1 MYAKLIA
8 LIDPL
13 RSHLAGLGND
23 FSLLFLR
30 WIMGY
35 EFGKA
40 GLNKLGG
47 ENWFADIMHKL
58 PFPLNYAPADLS
70 WTLASWTEVIAA
82 WMLVLGLFTRAAA
95 YGLVVVT
102 AVAIVSV
109 HWPES
114 YDSLGQLWQ
123 GYVIRNEGAGNYKMP
138 LLFMLMLL
146 PLVFQGPGRISLD
159 RILLVFTPMK
169 ARVVRGELGLADVAV
184 ALLALGLPLAQV
196 MPMLGWPMF
205 LAGTVCAVLAWRQG
219 RVETITRP

>member
-1 MYAKLIA
+1 MHAKLIA

-13 RSHLAGLGND
+13 RRHLAGLGND

-30 WIMGY
+30 LIMGY

-123 GYVIRNEGAGNYKMP
+123 GYAIRNEGAGNYKMP
-138 LLFMLMLL
+138 LLFLLMLL

-196 MPMLGWPMF
+196 MPMLGWPIF
-205 LAGTVCAVLAWRQG
+205 LAGAVCAALAWRQG